1 MDARQLAVTHTPPAP
16 MSGYT
21 TREVS
26 DIVGLKPAQVRHYV
40 RRSLLKPLRGG
51 QGEYR
56 FGFRDVVLLRTAK
69 GLLDARVSSRKAY
82 QVLLKLQR
90 ELSGLDSLS
99 AVRIVAEGTTVL
111 VREDNL
117 LWEAESGQAHFD
129 FSVDELA
136 GNVATLANR
145 HLIEAREAE
154 ALDSDEWYNLGLDLE
169 EVDPDKAPEAYARA
183 LELDPTNADAHVNL
197 GRLLQLA
204 GNLKLAKRHYELAL
218 RNTPNH
224 QLAYYN
230 MGTVFDELE
239 EIDRAAD
246 YYRRAPAV
254 PDAHYNL
261 SRICEL
267 KGDELAARRHMRQYR
282 RLLDG
287 DG

>member
-1 MDARQLAVTHTPPAP
+1 

-40 RRSLLKPLRGG
+40 RRSLLSPLRGG
-51 QGEYR
+51 KGEYR

-99 AVRIVAEGTTVL
+99 AVRIVAEGTTIL
-111 VREDNL
+111 VREDNQ
-117 LWEAESGQAHFD
+117 LWEAESGQVQFD
-129 FSVDELA
+129 FSVEELA
-136 GNVATLANR
+136 GNVASLANR
-145 HLIEAREAE
+145 NLVQAREGE

-169 EVDPDKAPEAYARA
+169 EVDPEKAPEAYARA
-183 LELDPTNADAHVNL
+183 LELDPSNADAHVNL

-267 KGDELAARRHMRQYR
+267 KGDELAARRHMRHYR
-282 RLLDG
+282 RLLEG